1 MVKPTMAILL
11 TGTRVCSL
19 ISTTKIVV
27 SNGATDPSPIRLI
40 NDISPVKGAFN
51 PAMNCGPNAR
61 KAQVVAPAKPGSKM
75 SFFWASGQPSEPW
88 PHNIGPMITYMA
100 ECTGTTCDKFD
111 AAQAKWFKI
120 DEVGR
125 KPDNKN
131 EWVQKD
137 LQRELNREPPLCLAR
152 WLTFHC

>member
-1 MVKPTMAILL
+1 MAILL

-100 ECTGTTCDKFD
+100 RAPSDITEWQPGTSYVSVHLPFTH
-111 AAQAKWFKI
+111 I
-120 DEVGR
+120 LVY
-125 KPDNKN
+125 
-131 EWVQKD
+131 
-137 LQRELNREPPLCLAR
+137 
-152 WLTFHC
+152 